1 MCCHPQ
7 RLPNTTQGRR
17 DDRATLVDAQVALAA
32 KPLAAL
38 AGVDSMALYGGGRDG
53 KDAQLEQLLTV
64 RRPPPAGLACCMG

>member
-1 MCCHPQ
+1 
-7 RLPNTTQGRR
+7 
-17 DDRATLVDAQVALAA
+17 VALAA